1 MHLCMNQTT
10 KENWLVY
17 KTLLFW
23 SALYLLSSG
32 SGLGEE
38 SKGEELRVLRREQT
52 IIDKHLTAHSMFTQ
66 SSDATFIYLD

>member
-1 MHLCMNQTT
+1 
-10 KENWLVY
+10 
-17 KTLLFW
+17 LFW